1 MADRKQQYLDILK
14 GYGVDISTLQ
24 YAPERQLR
32 QIVEQTRQ
40 APDTG
45 GGEMAVGKAAAEQAA
60 QDVIGGTTPA
70 RPLEELLLE
79 AHTGPTVTLEPSM
92 ASETML
98 PAPEADTGSIY
109 DVEPRQHRLR
119 DDDRRPPVSI
129 DKPDMRERLPS
140 GVVKTDLPAFR
151 PTDELTAEAH
161 TGPTVIPEPSM
172 ASETMLPMDAA
183 PKMTDPDATADW
195 RALRDQAD
203 ETRARLKPTLRPDRT
218 PMQMTGQPS
227 EPISFPMVDQPA
239 MPQDAPPGLLSRLGK
254 AIGENPD
261 IALAGME
268 GIGSLL
274 ANIGAARGQRKADEA
289 TKQGMARSNLVSA
302 LTGGKVRPAVAE
314 ETPEM
319 GFLGRLGQAVGTAGK
334 FGREVEKTRYERG
347 FQEEEQERKYDIKE
361 AELQRKIDDD
371 ARKLRDL
378 VRKENLD
385 EARIEK
391 WIQDNTRGMDSNDIR
406 RYKAEVYE
414 KLGEGRLSLDL
425 LEIEQGQRE
434 FEALLD
440 LKNRGMTV
448 KEALLKLDE
457 KQQEHAFEYA
467 AKEFGLNER
476 RVKTIEQNAETAA
489 NRATTY
495 AEQVAIAGMKAAG
508 EQRREVRKMV
518 GELNKTGGELNRMMD
533 PKNGTAGIMQ
543 GLNAAYQDYLLDP
556 NTANMNAV
564 FQMYQRLF
572 DPATVREGD
581 LLIQKE
587 GQGAVL
593 NIMAQAER
601 IQGGGFVLARET
613 IENMKGVADRYYST
627 ALKSANNKLDNYVNT
642 LVLGEDPSPVEL
654 RQAEA
659 LRNYYS
665 SVWNYDPLKEQAGSD
680 GEDAAGRFVQSLGK
694 EQADGDGDN

>member
-45 GGEMAVGKAAAEQAA
+45 GGEMAVGKAAAGQAA

-70 RPLEELLLE
+70 KPLEELLLE
-79 AHTGPTVTLEPSM
+79 AHTGPAVTPEPSM

-119 DDDRRPPVSI
+119 DDDRRPPVSV
-129 DKPDMRERLPS
+129 DQPDMRERLPS

-195 RALRDQAD
+195 RALRDLAS
-203 ETRARLKPTLRPDRT
+203 EAHRVTKPTLRPDRT

-227 EPISFPMVDQPA
+227 EPEPISTGMVDQPA

-361 AELQRKIDDD
+361 AEVERKVAAD
-371 ARKLRDL
+371 
-378 VRKENLD
+378 VRKMMTAVGKNKLT
-385 EARIEK
+385 EAQAQKVLSDITLNMTAEERRLYTTK
-391 WIQDNTRGMDSNDIR
+391 WRERAEFAGLLVKQ
-406 RYKAEVYE
+406 KAQTLAEQKWDDQ
-414 KLGEGRLSLDL
+414 KLLQ
-425 LEIEQGQRE
+425 EQGQ
-434 FEALLD
+434 
-440 LKNRGMTV
+440 
-448 KEALLKLDE
+448 KLDQAYFDLS
-457 KQQEHAFEYA
+457 KEH
-467 AKEFGLNER
+467 KNELWGKWKDELSVDQDR
-476 RVKTIEQNAETAA
+476 IKIDKDRAEAYVDQVKNEGE
-489 NRATTY
+489 R
-495 AEQVAIAGMKAAG
+495 IALQKAG
-508 EQRREVRKMV
+508 EDRKSRREVMNIVKNN
-518 GELNKTGGELNRMMD
+518 LNGDVLKKFMGSERGAFNTY
-533 PKNGTAGIMQ
+533 Q
-543 GLNAAYQDYLLDP
+543 GLMAAWNDFESAP
-556 NTANMNAV
+556 TSANMNGV
-564 FQMYQRLF
+564 FNMYQQLF

-581 LLIQKE
+581 LELQRR
-587 GQGAVL
+587 GQGVFAD
-593 NIMAQAER
+593 AYAAGER
-601 IQGGGFVLARET
+601 LKGEGFVLEQET
-613 IENMKGVADRYYST
+613 IEEMKRVADSYYDD
-627 ALKSANNKLDNYVNT
+627 ALAKERIKLDAYLKDFVDPQDAESIRSYYNT
-642 LVLGEDPSPVEL
+642 IWGTPG
-654 RQAEA
+654 AGAGGNEA
-659 LRNYYS
+659 DEFL
-665 SVWNYDPLKEQAGSD
+665 EG
-680 GEDAAGRFVQSLGK
+680 
-694 EQADGDGDN
+694 

>member
-1 MADRKQQYLDILK
+1 
-14 GYGVDISTLQ
+14 
-24 YAPERQLR
+24 
-32 QIVEQTRQ
+32 
-40 APDTG
+40 
-45 GGEMAVGKAAAEQAA
+45 GGEMAVGKAAAGQAA

-70 RPLEELLLE
+70 KPLEELLLE
-79 AHTGPTVTLEPSM
+79 AHTGPAVTPEPSM

-119 DDDRRPPVSI
+119 DDDRRPPVSV
-129 DKPDMRERLPS
+129 DQPDMRERLPS

-203 ETRARLKPTLRPDRT
+203 ETRADLQHRH
-218 PMQMTGQPS
+218 GFQPEIQDLQGPALS
-227 EPISFPMVDQPA
+227 PAVDQPA

-361 AELQRKIDDD
+361 AELQRKINDD

-425 LEIEQGQRE
+425 LKVEQGQRE
-434 FEALLD
+434 FEALLE
-440 LKNRGMTV
+440 LKNRGMNV
-448 KEALLKLDE
+448 KEALLELDE
-457 KQQEHAFEYA
+457 KQQKHAFEYA
-467 AKEFGLNER
+467 AKEFGLDER
-476 RVKTIEQNAETAA
+476 RVKAIEQNAETAA
-489 NRATTY
+489 NRATAY

-518 GELNKTGGELNRMMD
+518 GELNKSGGELNRMMD
-533 PKNGTAGIMQ
+533 PKQGTAAIMQ
-543 GLNAAYQDYLLDP
+543 GLNAAYQDFLSDP

-581 LLIQKE
+581 LSIQRE

-627 ALKSANNKLDNYVNT
+627 ALKSANNKLDNYINT

-665 SVWNYDPLKEQAGSD
+665 SVWNYDPLKEQAGGD
-680 GEDAAGRFVQSLGK
+680 GEDAADSFVKDLGN
-694 EQADGDGDN
+694 G

>member
-1 MADRKQQYLDILK
+1 
-14 GYGVDISTLQ
+14 
-24 YAPERQLR
+24 
-32 QIVEQTRQ
+32 
-40 APDTG
+40 
-45 GGEMAVGKAAAEQAA
+45 
-60 QDVIGGTTPA
+60 
-70 RPLEELLLE
+70 
-79 AHTGPTVTLEPSM
+79 
-92 ASETML
+92 
-98 PAPEADTGSIY
+98 
-109 DVEPRQHRLR
+109 
-119 DDDRRPPVSI
+119 
-129 DKPDMRERLPS
+129 
-140 GVVKTDLPAFR
+140 
-151 PTDELTAEAH
+151 
-161 TGPTVIPEPSM
+161 
-172 ASETMLPMDAA
+172 
-183 PKMTDPDATADW
+183 
-195 RALRDQAD
+195 
-203 ETRARLKPTLRPDRT
+203 
-218 PMQMTGQPS
+218 
-227 EPISFPMVDQPA
+227 
-239 MPQDAPPGLLSRLGK
+239 
-254 AIGENPD
+254 
-261 IALAGME
+261 
-268 GIGSLL
+268 
-274 ANIGAARGQRKADEA
+274 
-289 TKQGMARSNLVSA
+289 
-302 LTGGKVRPAVAE
+302 
-314 ETPEM
+314 
-319 GFLGRLGQAVGTAGK
+319 
-334 FGREVEKTRYERG
+334 
-347 FQEEEQERKYDIKE
+347 
-361 AELQRKIDDD
+361 
-371 ARKLRDL
+371 
-378 VRKENLD
+378 
-385 EARIEK
+385 
-391 WIQDNTRGMDSNDIR
+391 MDSNDIR

-694 EQADGDGDN
+694 EQADGDGEN